1 MKHFLMSALAGS
13 GLLFMTIPA
22 QAQYQPD
29 SVSSYHQIQYQR
41 EATSHD
47 RLFDQMRDDLALAST
62 TATPF
67 SGDRDRVAIARD
79 QLNQLQ
85 HAVDTGEYDG
95 LTFSQTISAM
105 QRVVDLNRMTDR
117 NRDYLVNDIGQ
128 LRDLEA
134 QLGG

>member
-1 MKHFLMSALAGS
+1 MKYFFMTALAGT
-13 GLLFMTIPA
+13 GLLFMTMPA
-22 QAQYQPD
+22 QAQQTGPEY
-29 SVSSYHQIQYQR
+29 SYHQNQYQR

-47 RLFDQMRDDLALAST
+47 RLFDQMRDDLSLAST

-79 QLNQLQ
+79 QLDQLQ
-85 HAVDTGEYDG
+85 HVVDTGEYDG

-128 LRDLEA
+128 LRNLEA